1 MNCTEFEIEWASLE
15 DSSRLPAGM
24 EDHRRVCRHC
34 SELAEELTSILDRAR
49 ELRLDEEPPQRVW
62 IAVQN
67 QLEREEL
74 IREPVASNLTRRWK
88 AAPAPGWLFRL
99 PMGLAYA
106 AVFFV
111 GVGVMYL
118 NSLLSSPAAPPI
130 LVVTAPVPEMALAR
144 AGTAGQDK
152 DVEALIAKVPEEHR
166 ATFFSNWN
174 QVNSSIQNLQTFI
187 ETHPDDPFATPQL
200 RNAFQQREYLRQSL
214 VGREEL
220 Q

>member
-62 IAVQN
+62 VAVQN

-118 NSLLSSPAAPPI
+118 NSLLSGPAAPPI

-152 DVEALIAKVPEEHR
+152 DVEALIAKVPEDHR
-166 ATFFSNWN
+166 ATLFSNWN
-174 QVNSSIQNLQTFI
+174 QVNSSIENLSNFVDL
-187 ETHPDDPFATPQL
+187 HPEDPFARHQL
-200 RNAFQQREYLRQSL
+200 MNAYQQKEHLRETL
-214 VGREEL
+214 VRWEEF
-220 Q
+220 

>member
-1 MNCTEFEIEWASLE
+1 MNCTEFEIEWAALE
-15 DSSRLPAGM
+15 DASRLPAGM

-62 IAVQN
+62 IAVQK
-67 QLEREEL
+67 QLERDEL

-88 AAPAPGWLFRL
+88 AAPAPGGLFRL

-118 NSLLSSPAAPPI
+118 NSLLSGPAAPPI

-152 DVEALIAKVPEEHR
+152 DVEALIAKVPEDHR
-166 ATFFSNWN
+166 AALFSNWN
-174 QVNSSIQNLQTFI
+174 QVNSSIENLSNFVDL
-187 ETHPDDPFATPQL
+187 HPEDPFARHQL
-200 RNAFQQREYLRQSL
+200 MNAYQQKEHLRETL
-214 VGREEL
+214 VRWEEF
-220 Q
+220 